1 MSSSQEVSHETNSG
15 SGFES
20 ESMSRS
26 DNGENISSPEEKNEA
41 DTGRNFGDFREATYR
56 AIRQGLKKAKSLLL
70 EPYYEFDRNA
80 VRQQIRECFNKEISN
95 KNNGSADINEVYQN
109 ALETVK
115 KSIPNADKFN
125 LTFRKNKDGN
135 YNGLIILNRFSNGG
149 VNTRKSSVKIE
160 ELPSIENNN
169 KTLKLKPQL
178 VEPRVTEPDD
188 YDYDMDEDIN
198 PPKQTTSVR
207 RRKGTTTVNTRMV
220 PKNTDRKGPV
230 RRERNTALESTVKN
244 LASQIDRINARL
256 VKMKMK
262 RSDEKLMKAARKN
275 LKSIVRSNDG
285 YSSSREPQIT
295 DYSNVFEKIYYDAY
309 EKGLR
314 EMNNNTSSIEDLK
327 NEAIKYFH

>member
-15 SGFES
+15 SRSES

-41 DTGRNFGDFREATYR
+41 DTRRNFGDFREATISKFTR
-56 AIRQGLKKAKSLLL
+56 NNNINNNDI
-70 EPYYEFDRNA
+70 EFDRNA
-80 VRQQIRECFNKEISN
+80 VRQQIRECFNKEIFN
-95 KNNGSADINEVYQN
+95 KNNGSADINEIYKN

-160 ELPSIENNN
+160 ELPPIENSN

-178 VEPRVTEPDD
+178 IEPRVTEPDD

-198 PPKQTTSVR
+198 PPKQTTSR
-207 RRKGTTTVNTRMV
+207 RRSGTTTVNTRMV
-220 PKNTDRKGPV
+220 QKNTDRKGPV

-275 LKSIVRSNDG
+275 LKSIVRSNNN
-285 YSSSREPQIT
+285 YSSSYEPQIT

-309 EKGLR
+309 EKGLK

>member
-41 DTGRNFGDFREATYR
+41 DTGRNFGDFREATVSKFTR
-56 AIRQGLKKAKSLLL
+56 NNNI
-70 EPYYEFDRNA
+70 EFDRNA

>member
-15 SGFES
+15 SGSESES
-20 ESMSRS
+20 ESMSRN
-26 DNGENISSPEEKNEA
+26 DNSENISSPEEKNEA
-41 DTGRNFGDFREATYR
+41 DTRRNFGDFREATISKFTR
-56 AIRQGLKKAKSLLL
+56 NNNNDI
-70 EPYYEFDRNA
+70 EFDRNA

-95 KNNGSADINEVYQN
+95 KNSGSADINEIYKN

-160 ELPSIENNN
+160 ELPPIENSN

-188 YDYDMDEDIN
+188 YDYDIDEDIN
-198 PPKQTTSVR
+198 PPKQTASR
-207 RRKGTTTVNTRMV
+207 RRGSGTTVNTRMV
-220 PKNTDRKGPV
+220 QKNTDRKGPV

-275 LKSIVRSNDG
+275 LKSIVRSNNN
-285 YSSSREPQIT
+285 YSSSYEPQIT
-295 DYSNVFEKIYYDAY
+295 DYSNMFEKIYYDAY